1 MVTYAWES
9 YHEDQVIFIF
19 KHTGGQHNVC
29 IEQRYEPYFDIVGKV
44 FEETIFKEH

>member
-1 MVTYAWES
+1 MVTYAWAS
-9 YHEDQVIFIF
+9 YHEDGVIFIF